1 MSETTTSGGSR
12 RIASQASTPSAAA
25 TTSWPYRISIVAD
38 VVPQVD
44 VVLGQDDPVDERLGA
59 RCNGA
64 LVVCFVRQPVH
75 PGQIVRGHA
84 ARIVPCAR
92 AARARPPAVSPS
104 IDEGLGHQLG
114 QVCRE
119 LDADPRAPADFA
131 LHGDRAPHQLDV
143 LLDDRQSDPRA
154 LVAAGAGTIDLAEPL
169 ENGGQLVR
177 GNSDPRVR
185 DVEPDAGAEGLQGQ
199 LDGSA
204 FGELDGVPDEVRHD
218 ALELASVDIDR
229 RDVAVRPEDERKPLV
244 LGHLAERGD
253 RVPEA
258 RPEVGPLQVE
268 GHPTGLDPGEIEHL
282 IDQIQQ
288 FQGAPVCRFE
298 QVVLAGQDRP
308 GVPEIKALDRS
319 DDRGQR
325 RPDLV
330 ADVREEL
337 RLEGVE
343 LLQLLVGPGQV
354 QPPFQGVQPR
364 PVLQQGPDDGQEH
377 RDQQEIIVGDDG
389 GAPGRVGRAQERGEN
404 EEELDDGAS
413 DEDALHVEDHDEDD
427 HEDRQVDAGVID
439 ARRSPREP
447 AHGDDVQTADDHEDH
462 ADVGRMLPDVLRS
475 QREEDEGADGDLEQT
490 KEPQRRVRGREID
503 DVQRPEKREK
513 EHPDQGRSAQHL
525 QTEDLRLAL
534 EVLPKDPVFD
544 ALIEEIQD
552 LAHTHGPYSTRERP

>member
-1 MSETTTSGGSR
+1 MRSSG
-12 RIASQASTPSAAA
+12 P
-25 TTSWPYRISIVAD
+25 
-38 VVPQVD
+38 
-44 VVLGQDDPVDERLGA
+44 
-59 RCNGA
+59 
-64 LVVCFVRQPVH
+64 
-75 PGQIVRGHA
+75 
-84 ARIVPCAR
+84 
-92 AARARPPAVSPS
+92 RPPSGLSPS

-119 LDADPRAPADFA
+119 LDAHPRAPADFA

-199 LDGSA
+199 LDGPA

-218 ALELASVDIDR
+218 ALELASVDVDR
-229 RDVAVRPEDERKPLV
+229 RHVALRPEDERKPLV
-244 LGHLAERGD
+244 LGHLPERGD

-258 RPEVGPLQVE
+258 CPEVGPLQVE
-268 GHPTGLDPGEIEHL
+268 GHPSGLDPGEIEHL
-282 IDQIQQ
+282 IDQVQQ
-288 FQGAPVCRFE
+288 FQGAPVGRFE
-298 QVVLAGQDRP
+298 EGVLAGRDRP
-308 GVPEIKALDRS
+308 GVPEIKALDGS

-377 RDQQEIIVGDDG
+377 RDQQEIVVGDDG
-389 GAPGRVGRAQERGEN
+389 GTAGRVVRTQEDGEN
-404 EEELDDGAS
+404 EEELDDGTS
-413 DEDALHVEDHDEDD
+413 DEDALHVEDHDEYD
-427 HEDRQVDAGVID
+427 HKDRQIDAGIID

-462 ADVGRMLPDVLRS
+462 ADVGRVLPDVLRF
-475 QREEDEGADGDLEQT
+475 QREEGEGADGDLEQA
-490 KEPQRRVRGREID
+490 KEPQVGEEARKID

-525 QTEDLRLAL
+525 QTEGLRLAL
-534 EVLPKDPVFD
+534 EVLPKGPVLD
-544 ALIEEIQD
+544 ALVEEIQD
-552 LAHTHGPYSTRERP
+552 LAQAHCPYSTSECP